1 MAANRLTI
9 TKTDGT
15 SRTVPITPKVIVAFE
30 REFKC
35 GLATAFDAT
44 RDPKMEHIYWLGW
57 KAEHMAGHVVKPFDA
72 YLDEIETIEIEADA
86 APFDVTG

>member
-1 MAANRLTI
+1 MAAHRLTI
-9 TKTDGT
+9 TKTDG
-15 SRTVPITPKVIVAFE
+15 SVRTVPITPKVIVAFE

-35 GLATAFDAT
+35 GMSSAFNPD

-57 KAEHMAGHVVKPFDA
+57 KAEHMAGHVVKPFDG
-72 YLDEIETIEIEADA
+72 YLDDIDKIDVEDDA